1 MTPNQMLKLLRS
13 GQDTAQ
19 IARSL
24 RMPEAA
30 VASAIHLARE
40 EEYRAKNPHRPTFPA
55 EREPLVAHYRRWR
68 NVQIA
73 QVCSVAKAGSMER
86 AGAGKGKAGQRSV

>member
-1 MTPNQMLKLLRS
+1 MNPNQVLMLLRS

-24 RMPEAA
+24 HMPEAA
-30 VASAIHLARE
+30 VASALHLARE
-40 EEYRAKNPHRPTFPA
+40 EEYRAKNPSRPTFPP

-73 QVCSVAKAGSMER
+73 QVRGVAEAGPVER
-86 AGAGKGKAGQRSV
+86 PYTGQGKADRRPV